1 MPEQQTSMPARR
13 SRSLGRVQP
22 MDVLSIPE
30 AQLTIETVCTVT
42 GRCRSSIY
50 AMVKAGEFPKPRSWG
65 SRCSRWQAG
74 EVRAWLTARAMP
86 SER

>member
-1 MPEQQTSMPARR
+1 MPDPLTFLPARR

-22 MDVLSIPE
+22 MDVLTIPE

-50 AMVKAGEFPKPRSWG
+50 ALS
-65 SRCSRWQAG
+65 
-74 EVRAWLTARAMP
+74 LIHI
-86 SER
+86 